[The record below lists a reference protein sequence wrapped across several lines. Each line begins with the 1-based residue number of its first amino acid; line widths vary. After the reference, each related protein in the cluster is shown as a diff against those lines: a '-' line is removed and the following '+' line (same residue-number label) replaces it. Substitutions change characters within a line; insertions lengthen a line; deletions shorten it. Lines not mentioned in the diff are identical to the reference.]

1 MKYEQ
6 LLKIK
11 ELGIDIEDKNYE
23 EVVDVLI
30 FRFQDLLEE
39 VEQTER
45 QRFRKEILRI
55 KKPTN

>member
-1 MKYEQ
+1 MKDKQ

-11 ELGIDIEDKNYE
+11 ELGINIEDKNYE

-45 QRFRKEILRI
+45 QRFRKELLRI